1 MLGEIK
7 PKVNASLEEE
17 RFRNEVKHDLFF
29 CYADTVILC
38 LAGLV
43 TFNLFFLL

>member
-29 CYADTVILC
+29 AMQTQ
-38 LAGLV
+38 
-43 TFNLFFLL
+43 

>member
-17 RFRNEVKHDLFF
+17 RFRNEVKHVLF
-29 CYADTVILC
+29 
-38 LAGLV
+38 
-43 TFNLFFLL
+43 LFAMQTQ